1 MSGDPALLC
10 SEAEAVEQFFRHV
23 FFDLGGDGLVDF
35 SASTGEAESKVVDGE
50 WVPWPFV
57 DDAFGGIVRPVYVPR
72 GGCCVLFF
80 YVFPGVVGLVGV
92 IATCCFEAP
101 LWNTCTCRPTCTCTT
116 GSY

>member
-1 MSGDPALLC
+1 M
-10 SEAEAVEQFFRHV
+10 EQFFRHV

-35 SASTGEAESKVVDGE
+35 SASTGETEGKVLDGE

-101 LWNTCTCRPTCTCTT
+101 LWNGADRR
-116 GSY
+116 GLEDLSELVVAYAVADLFEHLAA